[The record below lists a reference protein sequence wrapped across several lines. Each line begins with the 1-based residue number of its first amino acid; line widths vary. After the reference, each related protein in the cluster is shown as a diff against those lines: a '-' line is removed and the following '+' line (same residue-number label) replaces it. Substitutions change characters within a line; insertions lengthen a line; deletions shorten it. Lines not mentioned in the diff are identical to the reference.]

1 MSFSKQ
7 KIGDKNFIAHVPRG
21 ADWIS
26 VDEVLSSWKN
36 NSFSLPESKFDTD
49 AGFRSAQLGAIYAI
63 KSHWTVSSSAATI
76 VMPNETEKILIIT
89 ELRTSNVDWTTCRD
103 ITDDNWNLHIL

>member
-63 KSHWTVSSSAATI
+63 KSHWTVCLLL
-76 VMPNETEKILIIT
+76 PRLLCQQEQE
-89 ELRTSNVDWTTCRD
+89 RPR
-103 ITDDNWNLHIL
+103 